1 MASSEYIKEGESL
14 IGSIE
19 STNGA
24 VSLPI
29 IQVVNF
35 ACLSPELVSVSLKVL
50 KVLDPRELGVG
61 PILRVIDSRID

>member
-24 VSLPI
+24 VSLAI

-35 ACLSPELVSVSLKVL
+35 SCLSPELVSVSLKVL